1 MSRDDE
7 YALDVLIAARKALSF
22 AGGMTSE
29 AFIDDVKTQ
38 SAVLFQLTVLGEAAR
53 RVSDAYRFAH
63 AGVAWAEMA
72 GTRNR
77 IVHEYDEIDLD
88 IVWEIV
94 SRELPALI
102 AALEAFVREHP

>member
-7 YALDVLIAARKALSF
+7 YALDVLIAARKALAFTRDMS
-22 AGGMTSE
+22 SE
-29 AFIDDVKTQ
+29 AFIEDEKTQ
-38 SAVLFQLTVLGEAAR
+38 SAVLFQLTVLGEATR
-53 RVSDAYRFAH
+53 RVSEAYRSSH
-63 AGVAWAEMA
+63 PGVPWIEMA

-102 AALEAFVREHP
+102 AALETFVPEHR